1 MEVSAWYEGQFR
13 TASGPYGFNGDRQLN
28 PQSQLFWGDA
38 AVAYTLSRSQQSF
51 YVRLTAGTSI
61 DADRFSAFRLGGFLP
76 LISEFPLSLPGY
88 YYQEISA
95 KQFGLLNANYLLPLD
110 PRKRWD
116 LDLNASTAWV
126 NYLPGEEQPG
136 NWLSGVGGGILFH
149 SPSDRLK
156 ILVTYAYGIDAVRS
170 DTRGASSIGILLQ
183 LDLGPQP
190 SRAFKVLQP
199 QHWRS
204 WW

>member
-1 MEVSAWYEGQFR
+1 
-13 TASGPYGFNGDRQLN
+13 
-28 PQSQLFWGDA
+28 
-38 AVAYTLSRSQQSF
+38 VAYTLPKSQQSF

-61 DADRFSAFRLGGFLP
+61 DADRFSAYRLGGFLP

-95 KQFGLLNANYLLPLD
+95 KQFALLNSNYLLPLD
-110 PRKRWD
+110 PQKRWD

-126 NYLPGEEQPG
+126 DYLPGEEQPG

-149 SPSDRLK
+149 SRSDRLK
-156 ILVTYAYGIDAVRS
+156 ILLTYAYGIDAIRS
-170 DTRGASSIGILLQ
+170 HGRGANSIGILLQ